1 VPTDPQISVKSF
13 YNRLSPIY
21 GSAVPPLETLFG
33 EDASVIREID
43 FQIVLLVA
51 VVIPFGN
58 GLLSPT
64 LDSLVEP
71 LGASPAT
78 IGWLISV
85 FWAPG
90 ILIVPIAGLLADTY
104 GRKRILV
111 VSLLVYGIA
120 GLAMA
125 FTQSFTH
132 ALILRLLQGIGW
144 AGLLPIVTTIIGDLY
159 VPPRELTAQGLRV
172 GVTGLTGAAVSLIAG
187 ALVVVS
193 WQYPFLLF
201 GLAIPV
207 GLLVL
212 LRFEEPTTLRSVA
225 DGETPNARTQRRDL
239 FVLLRRP
246 AVRTIIVARFFPD
259 VVWVA
264 FATYISIVVVR
275 ILGGSPVQAGAM
287 FAAVSILIG
296 GSASQAGRL
305 SGWFPGRISLA
316 VTAALGY
323 TAGLLVVMLA
333 TSIEIAFVGTAV
345 FGVSFG
351 IAIATF
357 VSLLTDLAPD
367 SQRSSVVSIG
377 ATGGRLLG
385 TLTPIAMGGVIAS
398 LTQTVGF
405 ANSVRVAGIL
415 VAAVGGGGGILLLLA
430 ARRVRQSTSP

>member
-1 VPTDPQISVKSF
+1 M
-13 YNRLSPIY
+13 
-21 GSAVPPLETLFG
+21 PPLETLFG

-64 LDSLVEP
+64 LDSLVDP
-71 LGASPAT
+71 FGASPAT

-90 ILIVPIAGLLADTY
+90 ILIVPIAGLFADTY

-125 FTQSFTH
+125 FTQNFTH

-172 GVTGLTGAAVSLIAG
+172 GVTGLTGAAVSVIAG

-193 WQYPFLLF
+193 WQYPFFLF

-212 LRFEEPTTLRSVA
+212 LRFEEPTSIGSIPDR
-225 DGETPNARTQRRDL
+225 EKPNSRTRRHDL
-239 FVLLRRP
+239 LALLRRP
-246 AVRTIIVARFFPD
+246 TVRTIVVARFFPD
-259 VVWVA
+259 VAWVA
-264 FATYISIVVVR
+264 FVTYISIIVVR
-275 ILGGSPVQAGAM
+275 ILDGTPVQAGAL
-287 FAAVSILIG
+287 FAAASILAG
-296 GSASQAGRL
+296 VSASQAGRIA
-305 SGWFPGRISLA
+305 GWFPSRISL
-316 VTAALGY
+316 VMTACLGY
-323 TAGLLVVMLA
+323 TLGFLIVVLA
-333 TSIEIAFVGTAV
+333 PVIEIAFVGTAL
-345 FGVSFG
+345 FGMSFG

-357 VSLLTDLAPD
+357 VSLLTELAPE
-367 SQRSSVVSIG
+367 SQRSSIVSIG

-385 TLTPIAMGGVIAS
+385 TLTPIVMGGVIAL

-405 ANSVRVAGIL
+405 APSVRVAGLL
-415 VAAVGGGGGILLLLA
+415 VAAVGGGGGVLLLLA
-430 ARRVRQSTSP
+430 TREKRPHID